1 MYGDSEDSEFG
12 LHAFGDGK
20 NNFGTGDGCGCG
32 LVLNVDQLLKGS
44 GLSWAVG
51 EDGNGYGARCEQ
63 YE

>member
-12 LHAFGDGK
+12 WHAFGDGES
-20 NNFGTGDGCGCG
+20 NLGNGDGCG
-32 LVLNVDQLLKGS
+32 LVFHVDQLLKGR

-51 EDGNGYGARCEQ
+51 EDGNGYGARYEQ

>member
-12 LHAFGDGK
+12 WHAFGDGET
-20 NNFGTGDGCGCG
+20 NFGNGDGCGCG
-32 LVLNVDQLLKGS
+32 MVLNVDQLLKGA

-51 EDGNGYGARCEQ
+51 QDGNGYGARCEQ